1 MPATIRRAVDP
12 CRWAAVVALLV
23 GLPAFG
29 QPTKSGPIPV
39 TIPVPGGPVV
49 RVPIPRPTPSPDAVL
64 LTPARY
70 RELLDQIEKLQ
81 AQLAARQPHR
91 PRACELDG
99 RIEQRGQQGV
109 VRFKATFKY
118 TAPEPNA
125 VIFLGCQKAH
135 VIEAKLDD
143 GKVPLLTAADDGLRV
158 QAETAGEHVLRLELD
173 VALTPRNQKGDPG
186 FEMGLPGA
194 PITAL
199 TFEPPAGVRRLTVT
213 TRVPKPAG
221 VIGPD
226 QDVEQAETE
235 RFQPGKGGV
244 PLGPITSLGLSWED
258 PQKKSAVV
266 RSAEADIV
274 VTVGPDE
281 VVTEAKLRLRGG
293 AADWKFTAPASA
305 DVAVSP
311 WLGPAAAKA
320 PAELPPDR
328 APVVTRPEPGQ
339 SVWGLRFRDPPTGD
353 LLVTVTTRA
362 ARPKTGPIPVG
373 PFAVLDAPHQ
383 VGTIRL
389 RTPLGWKA
397 NAALKGD
404 TRREPDGAVGEA
416 VYRYALA
423 APLKTPIPD
432 PPLTFTLAASPGVV
446 TARTRTEL
454 RLAETG
460 WGLRAEV
467 SVAPSRAEVEVI
479 EFETPARF
487 TPTRAEPREIVEGLS
502 AVRDLSD
509 GRRVFQVRLVSPKR
523 AAFAFTIEGD
533 YAGPIAE
540 NRATLFL
547 PRLLNVTERAAELVV
562 TTPSRFD
569 VSGTFRVWEGTKP
582 GNWEAP
588 LEIEP
593 SDKESRV
600 RGAADKPIAAAHLSW
615 PAASGGV
622 AVQSTADVS
631 LENSWTRVTQ
641 RLSYTFT
648 GRPPARLRLTADRP
662 VGAVRSSRGA
672 VERVAEGWEVVV
684 PADAGRGLDVV
695 LTYAVRGPSPTL
707 PVLVPETP
715 DSVQTLRLWEST
727 GRSLTAV
734 PSAEWAEAPIEVVA
748 DRPTLPGLVLR
759 ARGPVAPPAVQV
771 GPVPAD
777 LPAGPTV
784 LRAAIDVRAVG
795 EVALCRARFWVS
807 AWGRDPE
814 MLIPSEARGTEIL
827 LSGKRVVGVEAGG
840 EDVLRGLRLPVAPGS
855 PGGVVEVRYRLSWRP
870 EVSFQHPGFARA
882 DLVGDI
888 TWTVTPPPGRVPL
901 VVGDTTADWTPAAF
915 LATLGLGRFNQPPGG
930 PESDGGPV
938 VLTQR
943 ERTPVRL
950 VLVPRHVWVLA
961 CSAVAFAVVASLV
974 ACPARHRR
982 WLGVAGLIGLT
993 ALAIWFPQPLSRTAF
1008 GMVPGL
1014 LAVAVTLLAFRA
1026 VRTRYRARAARSPGF
1041 AKSGSTPG
1049 RPSSIRGRG
1058 PTTAPIAPVPS
1069 GSWSGQ

>member
-1 MPATIRRAVDP
+1 MPATVRRAVVP
-12 CRWAAVVALLV
+12 WHWAGVVTLLV
-23 GLPAFG
+23 SLPAFG
-29 QPTKSGPIPV
+29 QSPKPGPIPV
-39 TIPVPGGPVV
+39 RIPLPGGPTV
-49 RVPIPRPTPSPDAVL
+49 RLNVPRPSPSPDAVL

-70 RELLDQIEKLQ
+70 RELLEQIEKLQ
-81 AQLAARQPHR
+81 AQLAARPPHR
-91 PRACELDG
+91 PRACELEG
-99 RIEQRGQQGV
+99 RVEHRGQQGV

-118 TAPEPNA
+118 TAPEANA

-143 GKVPLLTAADDGLRV
+143 GKVPLLTAAEDGLRV

-221 VIGPD
+221 AVGLD
-226 QDVEQAETE
+226 QDAEQAEAE
-235 RFQPGKGGV
+235 RFQPGKGGA
-244 PLGPITSLGLSWED
+244 PLGPITSLGLTWED
-258 PQKKSAVV
+258 PQKRSTVV

-281 VVTEAKLRLRGG
+281 VVAEAKLRLRGG
-293 AADWKFTAPASA
+293 AADWRFTAPAAA
-305 DVAVSP
+305 DVAVGP
-311 WLGPAAAKA
+311 WPGAAAAKD
-320 PAELPPDR
+320 LPPDR

-339 SVWGLRFRDPPTGD
+339 SIWGLRFRDPPTGD
-353 LLVTVTTRA
+353 LLVTVTTRV

-397 NAALKGD
+397 NATLKGD
-404 TRREPDGAVGEA
+404 TRRDPDGPVGEA

-432 PPLTFTLAASPGVV
+432 PPLVFALAASPGVV

-454 RLAETG
+454 RLAEAG
-460 WGLRAEV
+460 WRLRTEV

-479 EFETPARF
+479 EFEAPPRF

-509 GRRVFQVRLVSPKR
+509 GRRVYQVRLVSPKR

-533 YAGPIAE
+533 YAGPAGE

-547 PRLLNVTERAAELVV
+547 PRVLGITERAAELVV
-562 TTPSRFD
+562 TTPARFD

-582 GNWEAP
+582 GNWETP

-593 SDKESRV
+593 SEKESRV
-600 RGAADKPIAAAHLSW
+600 RGAADRPIAAAHLSW
-615 PAASGGV
+615 PAAAGGV
-622 AVQSTADVS
+622 AVQSTADIS
-631 LENSWTRVTQ
+631 LDAGWTRVVQ

-648 GRPPARLRLTADRP
+648 GRPPARLRLTAERP
-662 VGAVRSSRGA
+662 IGTVRSSRGA
-672 VERVAEGWEVVV
+672 VERVADGWEIVV
-684 PADAGRGLDVV
+684 PADADRALDVV
-695 LTYAVRGPSPTL
+695 LTYAVRGPTSTL
-707 PVLVPETP
+707 PVLIPETP
-715 DSVQTLRLWEST
+715 DSLQTLRLWEAA
-727 GRSLTAV
+727 GRSLRVV

-759 ARGPVAPPAVQV
+759 ARGSITPPVVRI
-771 GPVPAD
+771 GPFPAD
-777 LPAGPTV
+777 VPAGPTV

-795 EVALCRARFWVS
+795 DVALCRARFWVS
-807 AWGRDPE
+807 SWGRDPE
-814 MLIPSEARGTEIL
+814 MLIPTGARGTEIF
-827 LSGKRVVGVEAGG
+827 LSGKRVVGTQSEGV
-840 EDVLRGLRLPVAPGS
+840 DGLHGVRLPVAPGS
-855 PGGVVEVRYRLSWRP
+855 PGGVVEVRYRVAWRP

-901 VVGDTTADWTPAAF
+901 VAGDTTADWTPAAF

-930 PESDGGPV
+930 GPESDGGPV
-938 VLTQR
+938 VLTQQ
-943 ERTPVRL
+943 ERSPVRF

-961 CSAVAFAVVASLV
+961 CSAVAFALVVALV
-974 ACPARHRR
+974 ACPTRHRR
-982 WLGVAGLIGLT
+982 WLGVAGLVGVT
-993 ALAIWFPQPLSRTAF
+993 ALAVWFPQPLSRVAF

-1014 LAVAVTLLAFRA
+1014 LAVTVTLLAFRT

-1041 AKSGSTPG
+1041 ARSGSTPG